1 MWWETVASTTH
12 SAGVRHHPGT
22 LPIAQKRKK
31 MYLYQGNT
39 VLSSPGPACLVAC
52 SSACFK
58 NQVVVIVVVA
68 MRSWT
73 IRQPSPFRKSI
84 KVV

>member
-22 LPIAQKRKK
+22 LPIAQKGKNVFISRKHGT
-31 MYLYQGNT
+31 LQSRSCL
-39 VLSSPGPACLVAC
+39 LSCLLIC
-52 SSACFK
+52 SLQK

-68 MRSWT
+68 MCSWT